1 MLKSILKLDSF
12 LRKFIKNNYS
22 IIVICLLLAL
32 ISISSYI
39 YPNVIIEGNE
49 NMNLFKKK
57 YSEMSSSGHPTANT
71 MGLTKKQFNNLFLR
85 DFYIKS
91 SYNSCAIDNKSNIL
105 DLDAIPILARQGVR
119 FFDFQIF
126 SIADEN
132 DPNKTVKPF
141 VAINKTGNT
150 SSITSDNQILLEDVL
165 SKIKNVVFSRAS
177 APNYK
182 DPVFINLRM
191 CTTIPETYNKVA
203 KLLRTKLKLYYSEGG
218 RKRKKNNIGNIK
230 YRQVHNSRHEH
241 FRTFVFIESQLSD
254 NDLEKTIYDKT
265 PHLNALKNVFLVGTN
280 TLVNIDYEKVTRN
293 DMLDNK
299 ATRMTIASP
308 PFVNENDNIT
318 NISFPTANDCNG
330 KTPCYP
336 KPMKYG
342 CQFMPMSYNSEIDK
356 ASGTSIISYNVM
368 FDTLKSGMIVKE
380 PDLRYIPE
388 KIPIL
393 DTSKMKSNDS
403 INSQMDN
410 AISSSLAL

>member
-1 MLKSILKLDSF
+1 MLKSILKIDSF

-22 IIVICLLLAL
+22 FIVISLLLAL
-32 ISISSYI
+32 ICISPYI

-57 YSEMSSSGHPTANT
+57 YSEMSLSGHPNANT

-91 SYNSCAIDNKSNIL
+91 SYNSCAVDNKSKIL

-191 CTTIPETYNKVA
+191 CTTIPETYDKVA
-203 KLLRTKLKLYYSEGG
+203 KLLGKKLQLNYRG
-218 RKRKKNNIGNIK
+218 RKKNNIGNIK
-230 YRQVHNSRHEH
+230 YRQVHNSKHEH
-241 FRTFVFIESQLSD
+241 FKTFVFIESQLSD
-254 NDLEKTIYDKT
+254 NDLEKTIYEKR
-265 PHLNALKNVFLVGTN
+265 PKLNKLRNVFLVGTD

-308 PFVNENDNIT
+308 PFVNETENTT

-336 KPMKYG
+336 KPMNFG
-342 CQFMPMSYNSEIDK
+342 CQFMPMCYNSELDK
-356 ASGTSIISYNVM
+356 NSGTSIISYNVM

-403 INSQMDN
+403 VNSQMDN